1 MGFDV
6 IITDESHQGSSTDK
20 TKADILDVNSDV
32 EEICKNI
39 KLNIFASG
47 TANKTKQYYKIIISY
62 INETCKKIF
71 YKKKNYGR
79 SSWN

>member
-39 KLNIFASG
+39 KLNIFVSG

-62 INETCKKIF
+62 I
-71 YKKKNYGR
+71 
-79 SSWN
+79 

>member
-47 TANKTKQYYKIIISY
+47 TANKTKQYYKIIFSY
-62 INETCKKIF
+62 I
-71 YKKKNYGR
+71 
-79 SSWN
+79 

>member
-71 YKKKNYGR
+71 YKKNYGG

>member
-39 KLNIFASG
+39 KLN
-47 TANKTKQYYKIIISY
+47 
-62 INETCKKIF
+62 
-71 YKKKNYGR
+71 
-79 SSWN
+79 

>member
-62 INETCKKIF
+62 I
-71 YKKKNYGR
+71 
-79 SSWN
+79 